1 MSAIN
6 TPRSTLAR
14 LGARWGRATVQIM
27 SANVA
32 AQVIGLFTAIF
43 LTYFMSISQYGR
55 YALAVFYASLL
66 THIINSGL
74 LQGAFLTVFGAGG
87 DDDDGDGGDDD
98 NESALI
104 NTEWFD
110 RRRFLTTSLVATLLI
125 GCFWVAVSA
134 AFAGPLSDLLFR
146 SPGHGE
152 LVILA
157 AISGALGGVWRY
169 AVNLLRVERRIMTY
183 CVCRTTRSIFVLVA
197 IAVLMPMNRNS
208 IRAALLALIIGTLA
222 SLIPILAITLRSY
235 KLSVHPWDFAIA
247 FRNGLPYIPITLFS
261 GFVHSAG
268 VYLLAGFRGPGV
280 VGEFSVA
287 SSMSSINAH
296 YVSGFLS
303 SFSPIKRTSVFFAA
317 RDEGDQYRHGLVS
330 LFAATAL
337 WLFVGIA
344 LLAPE
349 LVKVLPERYQAAAH
363 FVPYAML
370 GWTAYGFYMVTYR
383 LSEMDHKRKIYVS
396 VSVLSAVLYVGL
408 SRLLDPMWG
417 GAGQGVAM
425 GATYVA
431 LGSIVLFFSQR
442 GEAPLPVNY
451 GRIVLASVVT
461 GAWTVGFVH
470 LTKTFPAWQLEIELA
485 GVILFG
491 AVPLLC
497 GLVPWRMVV
506 ALKGV
511 VREIFPR
518 RGTIKGLQKGIDEL
532 RPDHALILRSLGRAQ
547 DPKEQA
553 ASLGMTE
560 PEFELR
566 AVAAMRELA
575 DLGGPRACDMRIG
588 AYLLSA
594 KSMAERDVLAR
605 KLREEIDSGEIDIL
619 ETTIAMVRKA
629 ARHREQRRLTWL
641 RLGSGRR
648 RRELPAGP
656 MLALPPGEEDVPL
669 PGLPEGNGEPLG
681 LPAPEDDFSL
691 ALPAGGSG
699 APPGPDGR

>member
-6 TPRSTLAR
+6 MPRSTLAR
-14 LGARWGRATVQIM
+14 LGARWGKATVQIM

-104 NTEWFD
+104 NAEWFD

-125 GCFWVAVSA
+125 GCFWVAVSM
-134 AFAGPLSDLLFR
+134 AFARPLSDLLFR
-146 SPGHGE
+146 SPGHSE

-157 AISGALGGVWRY
+157 AVSGALGGVWRY

-183 CVCRTTRSIFVLVA
+183 CICRTTRSIFVLIA
-197 IAVLMPMNRNS
+197 IAILMPMNRNS
-208 IRAALLALIIGTLA
+208 IRAALLALIIGTVA

-349 LVKVLPERYQAAAH
+349 LVKVLPDRYQAAAH

-396 VSVLSAVLYVGL
+396 VSVLSA
-408 SRLLDPMWG
+408 
-417 GAGQGVAM
+417 
-425 GATYVA
+425 ATV
-431 LGSIVLFFSQR
+431 R
-442 GEAPLPVNY
+442 RPEP
-451 GRIVLASVVT
+451 
-461 GAWTVGFVH
+461 
-470 LTKTFPAWQLEIELA
+470 PA
-485 GVILFG
+485 
-491 AVPLLC
+491 
-497 GLVPWRMVV
+497 
-506 ALKGV
+506 
-511 VREIFPR
+511 
-518 RGTIKGLQKGIDEL
+518 
-532 RPDHALILRSLGRAQ
+532 RPD
-547 DPKEQA
+547 
-553 ASLGMTE
+553 
-560 PEFELR
+560 
-566 AVAAMRELA
+566 V
-575 DLGGPRACDMRIG
+575 
-588 AYLLSA
+588 
-594 KSMAERDVLAR
+594 
-605 KLREEIDSGEIDIL
+605 
-619 ETTIAMVRKA
+619 
-629 ARHREQRRLTWL
+629 
-641 RLGSGRR
+641 GRR
-648 RRELPAGP
+648 R
-656 MLALPPGEEDVPL
+656 
-669 PGLPEGNGEPLG
+669 
-681 LPAPEDDFSL
+681 
-691 ALPAGGSG
+691 SG
-699 APPGPDGR
+699 RGDGRHLRGAGLNRAVLLAARRGPAAGQLRTDRPGCGSDWGVDSRASCASPRRSRPGSWRSSWRASSCSGRCRCCAVSCRGEW